1 MEDAMRKERIRLPKI
16 KIRFRLLLY
25 LVTLI
30 FCILSVAET
39 VFGYFPLAIEIV
51 IYVVAAV
58 SLTAACFCLAQD
70 VQKGMQGIV
79 RPVIEGNALANR
91 VYSDYRY
98 RTVLFTFISFV
109 LNLFYAVSNGV
120 YGVINHSPWM
130 GTFSAY
136 YIFLSL
142 MRYGIIQYDRKLLK
156 EGRQKDLRLQ
166 EMKVYRNTG
175 ILLSLITIAL
185 GGAVILLVNRE
196 GGKSYYGYMIFV
208 VAMYTF
214 YKAIISI
221 VNIIRARKMKSTLLV
236 TIRNI
241 GYADALVSVLSLQTA
256 MFGAFGE
263 DSNVDPTLMNGIT
276 GACVCMMIL
285 VIGIY
290 MILSAGKQRKRI
302 LAEIQEGL

>member
-1 MEDAMRKERIRLPKI
+1 MRKERIRLPKI
-16 KIRFRLLLY
+16 KIEFRLLLY

-39 VFGYFPLAIEIV
+39 VFGYFPFAIEIV

-70 VQKGMQGIV
+70 VQKGMQRIV

-142 MRYGIIQYDRKLLK
+142 MRYGIIQYDRKLSK
-156 EGRQKDLRLQ
+156 EGRQKDSRLH

-185 GGAVILLVNRE
+185 GGAVILLINRE

-221 VNIIRARKMKSTLLV
+221 VNMIRARKMKSTLLV

-285 VIGIY
+285 AIGIY

>member
-1 MEDAMRKERIRLPKI
+1 MRKERIRLPKI

>member
-1 MEDAMRKERIRLPKI
+1 MKEKIRLPEIKI
-16 KIRFRLLLY
+16 KFRLLLY
-25 LVTLI
+25 FVTLI
-30 FCILSVAET
+30 FCMLSVAET

-51 IYVVAAV
+51 IYVAAAI
-58 SLTAACFCLAQD
+58 SLAFACLYLIQD
-70 VQKGMQGIV
+70 MKRGMKGIA
-79 RPVIEGNALANR
+79 RSVIEGSMLANR

-98 RTVLFTFISFV
+98 RTVLFTSFSFL

-120 YGVINHSPWM
+120 YAVISYSPWM

-136 YIFLSL
+136 YIFLSI
-142 MRYGIIQYDRKLLK
+142 MRYGIIRYDRKLAK
-156 EGRQKDLRLQ
+156 EGAGRDLRLQ
-166 EMKVYRNTG
+166 EIKVYRNTG

-196 GGKSYYGYMIFV
+196 GGKSYPGYMMFV

-221 VNIIRARKMKSTLLV
+221 VNIIRVRKMKSPLLV

-263 DSNVDPTLMNGIT
+263 DSNIDPTLMNGIT
-276 GACVCMMIL
+276 GICVCVMIL
-285 VIGIY
+285 AIGIY
-290 MILSAGKQRKRI
+290 MISSAGRQRKMI
-302 LAEIQEGL
+302 QIEIQKGL

>member
-1 MEDAMRKERIRLPKI
+1 MRKERIRLPKI

-221 VNIIRARKMKSTLLV
+221 VNMIRARKMKSTLLV